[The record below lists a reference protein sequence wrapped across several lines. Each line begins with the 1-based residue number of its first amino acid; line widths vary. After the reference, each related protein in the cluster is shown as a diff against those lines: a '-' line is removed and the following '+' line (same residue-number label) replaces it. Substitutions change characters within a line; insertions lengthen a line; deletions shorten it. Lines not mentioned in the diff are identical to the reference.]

1 MNFRR
6 VFVDGNV
13 IIDLFDERRK
23 NHNSSKEAIRKLLS
37 QGAQLMTSSDL
48 ITTIYYV
55 LSKIDRKK
63 ALADIEKVLQI
74 FSVIPFGSQ
83 ELTKTL
89 NLMKQ
94 DRKFKDLEDTLQYV
108 LAKAQEC
115 ELILTNDADFHSPN
129 IKTLTSE
136 EVMKSHDSKAL

>member
-1 MNFRR
+1 MSFRR

-23 NHNSSKEAIRKLLS
+23 NHNSSKGAIRKLLS
-37 QGAQLMTSSDL
+37 QGVELITSSDL

-115 ELILTNDADFHSPN
+115 EFILTNDQDFYSPGVK
-129 IKTLTSE
+129 ILTSE
-136 EVMKSHDSKAL
+136 EVIESHDS

>member
-1 MNFRR
+1 MSFSR

-37 QGAQLMTSSDL
+37 QGAELMTSSDL

-55 LSKIDRKK
+55 LSKIDKKK

-74 FSVIPFGSQ
+74 FNVIPFGKH
-83 ELTKTL
+83 ELMETL
-89 NLMKQ
+89 SLMKK
-94 DRKFKDLEDTLQYV
+94 DRNFKDLEDTLQYV
-108 LAKAQEC
+108 LAKVQGC
-115 ELILTNDADFHSPN
+115 ELILTNDVDFHSPS
-129 IKTLTSE
+129 IKTFTSE
-136 EVMKSHDSKAL
+136 EVVKSHDS

>member
-1 MNFRR
+1 MSSKK
-6 VFVDGNV
+6 VFVDGNI

-23 NHNSSKEAIRKLLS
+23 NHESSKEAIRKLLS
-37 QGAQLMTSSDL
+37 QGIELMTSSDL

-55 LSKIDRKK
+55 LSKIDKKK
-63 ALADIEKVLQI
+63 ALMDVEKVIQI
-74 FSVIPFGSQ
+74 FNVIPFGSK
-83 ELTKTL
+83 ELIEAI

-108 LAKAQEC
+108 LAKSQKC
-115 ELILTNDADFHSPN
+115 EFILTNDAGFYSPT

-136 EVMKSHDSKAL
+136 MVMLGL

>member
-1 MNFRR
+1 MSFSR

-37 QGAQLMTSSDL
+37 QGAELMTSSDL

-55 LSKIDRKK
+55 LSKIDKKK
-63 ALADIEKVLQI
+63 ALADIEKVLQV
-74 FSVIPFGSQ
+74 FSVIPFGKR
-83 ELTKTL
+83 ELMETL
-89 NLMKQ
+89 SLMKK
-94 DRKFKDLEDTLQYV
+94 DRNFKDLEDTLQYV
-108 LAKAQEC
+108 LAKAQGC
-115 ELILTNDADFHSPN
+115 ELILTNDVDFHSPS

-136 EVMKSHDSKAL
+136 EVVKSHDS

>member
-1 MNFRR
+1 MSFSR

-37 QGAQLMTSSDL
+37 QGAELMTSSDL

-55 LSKIDRKK
+55 LSKIDKKK

-74 FSVIPFGSQ
+74 FSVIPFGKR
-83 ELTKTL
+83 ELMETL
-89 NLMKQ
+89 SLMKR

-108 LAKAQEC
+108 LAKAQGC
-115 ELILTNDADFHSPN
+115 ELILTNDVDFHSPS

-136 EVMKSHDSKAL
+136 EVVKSHDS